1 MPPKEDS
8 KKGKPKQQQSDEL
21 LKFFGSPDK
30 KEEEHL
36 KNVNLRDLS
45 PYSPILRTI
54 KRSYDIAHV
63 PYDFAMIET
72 PNIQK
77 VNKSFLE

>member
-8 KKGKPKQQQSDEL
+8 KKIKPKIHQQDEL
-21 LKFFGSPDK
+21 QRFLGSPDK
-30 KEEEHL
+30 KEEDYH

-54 KRSYDIAHV
+54 KKSYDNANV

-72 PNIQK
+72 PNVQK
-77 VNKSFLE
+77 MRRSFL